1 MAEQAYMLTTI
12 DNPYNPFVDFDR
24 WFEYDEVTGYKSCER
39 IAKLAKVNSGMSND
53 EIAEA
58 IENAIDIIIA
68 NDFTN
73 LFRKVDEKRAKE
85 LIDIRL
91 NESND
96 LFNGV

>member
-58 IENAIDIIIA
+58 IENAIDIIVT